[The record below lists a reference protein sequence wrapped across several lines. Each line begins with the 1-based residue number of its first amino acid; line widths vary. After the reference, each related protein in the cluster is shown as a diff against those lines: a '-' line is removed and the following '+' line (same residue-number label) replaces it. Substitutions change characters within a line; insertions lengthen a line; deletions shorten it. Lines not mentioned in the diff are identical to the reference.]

1 MNRKQFIY
9 TLGGT
14 MSASL
19 LSSVVIGQP
28 EPKPMALPA
37 EKVKE
42 FVGVCHADLDKVKAL
57 LTEIHNMIYCSWD
70 WGGGDFES
78 GNEAAGH
85 VGRNDIA
92 AYLLGKGARSNIFLM
107 TMLGQTDMIV
117 NYLNA
122 FPEHLTMR
130 GPHGF
135 SLLHHANKG
144 GEDASPLAIILQERG
159 LKDTKFKL
167 FS

>member
-57 LTEIHNMIYCSWD
+57 LTEIPNLIYCSWD

-78 GNEAAGH
+78 GSRQPVMS
-85 VGRNDIA
+85 VGKI
-92 AYLLGKGARSNIFLM
+92 LLPICWAKE
-107 TMLGQTDMIV
+107 
-117 NYLNA
+117 
-122 FPEHLTMR
+122 PEVIY
-130 GPHGF
+130 
-135 SLLHHANKG
+135 S
-144 GEDASPLAIILQERG
+144 
-159 LKDTKFKL
+159 
-167 FS
+167 